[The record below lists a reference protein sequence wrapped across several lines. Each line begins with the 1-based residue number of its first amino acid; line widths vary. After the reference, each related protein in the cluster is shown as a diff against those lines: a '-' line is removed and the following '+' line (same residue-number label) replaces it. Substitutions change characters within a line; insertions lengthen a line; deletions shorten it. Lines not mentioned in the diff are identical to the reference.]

1 MTQPIRQLTP
11 KDLAAWVAD
20 PARPRPL
27 LLDVREP
34 WEHETCRIEGS
45 VLIPMSEVP
54 KRSAELD
61 ADADIVVICHHG
73 GRSMQVAVF
82 LSGSGFSKVHNLA
95 GGVDAWARTVD
106 PSMPVY

>member
-1 MTQPIRQLTP
+1 M
-11 KDLAAWVAD
+11 AD
-20 PARPRPL
+20 PARDRPV

-54 KRSAELD
+54 QRTGELD
-61 ADADIVVICHHG
+61 AEADIVVICHHG
-73 GRSMQVAVF
+73 GRSMQVALF
-82 LSGSGFSKVHNLA
+82 LSAQGFGKVHNLA